1 MAEQGAGNVADR
13 VGGDGNGGAARGKN
27 VPLPKA
33 FDGLA
38 ESWPRWKARFE
49 RYSVC
54 VGLARQPDREQ
65 VSMFLY
71 SMGEIADDL
80 LVTMNVNERTITFAE
95 LVEKFDGHFGARKNT
110 ITARAK
116 FNKRYQRTGEKID
129 SFIQDLHRL
138 ADDCEYEG
146 LKDQLIRDRI
156 VAGVSDDDLS
166 DKLQSLADLT
176 LDVAI
181 RQARQAESR
190 KEEQE
195 ILRGKATVN
204 AIKSRNKTFPPKS
217 KPHSPPRPHR
227 HPKSK
232 PKTPHKKHG
241 PQRSD
246 KCGNC
251 GKGPHKRPEDC
262 PARYE
267 ECFRCKVK
275 GHYSFFCPDKKG
287 KARAVHEV
295 GEYSEESDE
304 FFMGTLD
311 SVEDEFWSA
320 TVEVDGKETKFKL
333 DTGAAVTAVD
343 RSVVGNAP
351 LQPATRRLTGPGNKP
366 IEVVGCFE
374 SELRYRERKIKETI
388 FVIENQKTPLL
399 SRSACEKLQ
408 LVKRLDAVDAKT
420 VKAEFPD
427 QWKGLGSTKKP
438 ARIQLRDD
446 AKPTSVYTARKV
458 PQPLLK
464 TVKEEIEKM
473 KKEGVI
479 SPVTEP
485 TDWCSPMVVVPKPKG
500 GVRLCIDLTSLNKAV
515 KREAYPMASV
525 DESLAKLSGSKV
537 FSKLDARSGYWQIPL
552 DEQSRLLTT
561 FITPFGRFCMNRLPF
576 GICSA
581 SEIFQRM
588 MTETLEGLEGIVCH
602 QDDVLIHAPDD
613 AAHDQI
619 VRAAMARI
627 KDAGLTLNEKCEFSQ
642 KSVKFLGHIIDADG
656 IRPDPEKVEAITHY
670 PAPTNITELQRFF
683 GMVNFLGKFIP
694 GMAHK
699 TEPLRQLLRKDVTWT
714 WDTQQETAF
723 QEVKNLLSSDTAL
736 AHYSPHHKTWVAA
749 DASNAGIGAVLMQ
762 EQDGK
767 RRPVVFA
774 SRSLTEAEKNYAVI
788 EKEALAATWA
798 VERFSQFLLGMDF
811 IIETDHKPL
820 IPLLSSKE
828 IACMPPRIQRFRLR
842 LMRFSP
848 TVEYVPG
855 KQQVTADAL
864 SRAPVGTPTKSD
876 VDFVGETAEMERQA
890 IGALPASTGKLE
902 SVRLAQR
909 NDPVLCD
916 VREYINRGWPAYLPS
931 NPIMQ
936 PYWQDRHR
944 LTIVG
949 DLLLYDDRLVIPQS
963 MRMEMLERL
972 HEGHLGITKCRG
984 LATSS
989 MWWPGIGA
997 AIGEMVSRCT
1007 ACAKHR
1013 PVCLEPL
1020 LPSEFPKRPWE
1031 RLAMDLFEFDGQTF
1045 LLVVD
1050 YYSRWIEVKH
1060 MPTQT
1065 SKRVIRRLKAIM
1077 SIHGIPEVV
1086 VSDNGPQFASEEFSQ
1101 FARAYGFTLV
1111 TSSPR
1116 YPQSN
1121 GMAERAVQTVKR
1133 LWKKAKDPY
1142 LALLLYRNSPLQ
1154 NGYSPAQ
1161 LLMSRRLNTR
1171 LPTPPSALEPA
1182 IPDHAAVRA
1191 SETASKEMQRQ
1202 NFNKRHA
1209 ARLAPKFQPGDHVHI
1224 RDLDRPGL
1232 IVERHASPR
1241 SYLVKTEQGTFRRN
1255 NRHLAATPAETENPT
1270 ATSAMTT
1277 PARPSTPKTALT
1289 TPGNATATSSA
1300 APSSSQ
1306 PVSVSVPRRSGRVII
1321 KPTKLDL

>member
-1 MAEQGAGNVADR
+1 MAEEVLNNQNNGAER
-13 VGGDGNGGAARGKN
+13 VGGGDGGARGKN
-27 VPLPKA
+27 LPLPKS
-33 FDGLA
+33 FDGTA
-38 ESWPRWKARFE
+38 ESWPKWKARFE
-49 RYSVC
+49 RYRIC

-80 LVTMNVNERTITFAE
+80 LITMDVNEQTITFDE
-95 LVEKFDGHFGARKNT
+95 LVIKFDGHFGARKNT
-110 ITARAK
+110 ITARAR
-116 FNKRYQRTGEKID
+116 FNKRYQRAGEKID

-146 LKDQLIRDRI
+146 LKEQLIRDRI

-195 ILRGKATVN
+195 ILRGKATGSVN
-204 AIKSRNKTFPPKS
+204 AIKSKKTFQPKPKS
-217 KPHSPPRPHR
+217 HSPPRPR
-227 HPKSK
+227 HPKPN

-241 PQRSD
+241 PRRPD
-246 KCGNC
+246 KCGKC
-251 GKGPHKRPEDC
+251 GKGPHKREDC

-267 ECFRCKVK
+267 ECFSCKRK
-275 GHYSFFCPDKKG
+275 GHYSFYCPDKKG

-295 GEYSEESDE
+295 GEYSEDSDE

-320 TVEVDGKETKFKL
+320 TVSVNGKETKFKL
-333 DTGAAVTAVD
+333 DTGAAVTAAD
-343 RSVVGNAP
+343 RSIVGDAT

-366 IEVVGCFE
+366 IDVIGCFE
-374 SELRYRERKIKETI
+374 SELRYREHSIKETI

-399 SRSACEKLQ
+399 SRSACEKLH
-408 LVKRLDAVDAKT
+408 LVQRLDAVDAKT
-420 VKAEFPD
+420 MKAEFPG
-427 QWKGLGSTKKP
+427 QWKGLGSTKTP

-458 PQPLLK
+458 PQPLMP
-464 TVKEEIEKM
+464 TVKEELEKM
-473 KKEGVI
+473 KKDGVI

-485 TDWCSPMVVVPKPKG
+485 TDWCSPLVVVPKPKG

-525 DESLAKLSGSKV
+525 DESLAKLAGSKV
-537 FSKLDARSGYWQIPL
+537 FTKLDARSGYWQIPL
-552 DEQSRLLTT
+552 DEPSRLLTT

-588 MTETLEGLEGIVCH
+588 MSETLEGLDGVVCH

-613 AAHDQI
+613 DAHDRI
-619 VRAAMARI
+619 VRAAMGRI
-627 KDAGLTLNEKCEFSQ
+627 KEAGLTLNEKCEFSQ
-642 KSVKFLGHIIDADG
+642 KSVKFLGHVIDADG
-656 IRPDPEKVEAITHY
+656 IRPDPEKVEAITRY
-670 PAPTNITELQRFF
+670 PAPTNVTELQRFF

-699 TEPLRQLLRKDVTWT
+699 TEPLRQLLRKEATWT
-714 WDTQQETAF
+714 WDTPQEAAF
-723 QEVKNLLSSDTAL
+723 QEIKNLLSSDTAL

-774 SRSLTEAEKNYAVI
+774 SRSLTDAEKNYAVI

-811 IIETDHKPL
+811 VIETDHKPL

-848 TVEYVPG
+848 TVVYVPG

-864 SRAPVGTPTKSD
+864 SRAPVGTPTESD
-876 VDFVGETAEMERQA
+876 INFVEATAEMERQA
-890 IGALPASTGKLE
+890 INALPASTEKIE
-902 SVRLAQR
+902 AVRRGQQ

-916 VREYINRGWPAYLPS
+916 VREYCNRGWPAYLPS
-931 NPIMQ
+931 NPIMH

-944 LTIVG
+944 LTIVD
-949 DLLLYDDRLVIPQS
+949 DLLLYDERLVIPQQ
-963 MRMEMLERL
+963 MRMEMLDRL

-997 AIGEMVSRCT
+997 AIQEMVSRCE
-1007 ACAKHR
+1007 ACVKHR
-1013 PVCLEPL
+1013 PVCMEPL

-1065 SKRVIRRLKAIM
+1065 SKRVIQRLKAIM
-1077 SIHGIPEVV
+1077 SVHGIPEII
-1086 VSDNGPQFASEEFSQ
+1086 VSDNGPQFASDEFAC
-1101 FARAYGFTLV
+1101 FARKYGFLLV

-1133 LWKKAKDPY
+1133 LWRKASDPY
-1142 LALLLYRNSPLQ
+1142 LALLHYRNSPLQ

-1171 LPTPPSALEPA
+1171 IPTPPSALQPS
-1182 IPDHAAVRA
+1182 IPDHAAVRD
-1191 SETASKEMQRQ
+1191 SETTNKEKQRQ
-1202 NFNKRHA
+1202 NFNRRHA
-1209 ARLAPKFQPGDHVHI
+1209 ARLAPKFQPGDRVHI

-1232 IVERHASPR
+1232 IVERHTSPR
-1241 SYLVKTEQGTFRRN
+1241 SYLVKTDQGTLRRN
-1255 NRHLAATPAETENPT
+1255 NRHLAAIPTANPT
-1270 ATSAMTT
+1270 ATPAATT

-1289 TPGNATATSSA
+1289 TASDTTATSEA
-1300 APSSSQ
+1300 TPSSSQ
-1306 PVSVSVPRRSGRVII
+1306 PVAASVPRRSGRVRV

>member
-1 MAEQGAGNVADR
+1 MAAEPGNN
-13 VGGDGNGGAARGKN
+13 GNDAIRDGGAPGIRN
-27 VPLPKA
+27 LPLPKS
-33 FDGLA
+33 FDGSP

-54 VGLARQPDREQ
+54 MGLARKPDREQ
-65 VSMFLY
+65 VSLFLF

-80 LVTMNVNERTITFAE
+80 LITMNVNERTITFVE
-95 LVEKFDGHFGARKNT
+95 LVAKFDNHFGARKNT

-116 FNKRYQRTGEKID
+116 FNKRFQRSGEKID

-138 ADDCEYEG
+138 AEDCEYEG
-146 LKDQLIRDRI
+146 LKEQLIRDRI
-156 VAGVSDDDLS
+156 VAGVCDDDLS

-195 ILRGKATVN
+195 VLRGKSSVN
-204 AIKSRNKTFPPKS
+204 AIKSKRKSGPPKP
-217 KPHSPPRPHR
+217 KPQSPSRPPR
-227 HPKSK
+227 HPK
-232 PKTPHKKHG
+232 PKQKHPHKNPG
-241 PQRSD
+241 PG

-251 GKGPHKRPEDC
+251 GKGPHKREDC
-262 PARYE
+262 PARHE
-267 ECFRCKVK
+267 ACFECGVM
-275 GHYSFFCPDKKG
+275 GHYSFFCRNKNKKG
-287 KARAVHEV
+287 KTRAVHEV
-295 GEYSEESDE
+295 GEDSASEDSDE

-311 SVEDEFWSA
+311 SLEDEYWSA
-320 TVEVDGKETKFKL
+320 SVAVNGRQTKFKL

-343 RSVVGNAP
+343 RSVVGDAT

-366 IEVVGCFE
+366 IDVVGCFE
-374 SELRYRERKIKETI
+374 SELQYREHKIKETI

-420 VKAEFPD
+420 VKAEFPG
-427 QWKGLGSTKKP
+427 QWQGLGITKKP
-438 ARIQLRDD
+438 AKIQLRED
-446 AKPTSVYTARKV
+446 AQPTSVYTARKV
-458 PQPLLK
+458 PQPLMP
-464 TVKEEIEKM
+464 TVKEELEKM
-473 KKEGVI
+473 KKDGVI

-485 TDWCSPMVVVPKPKG
+485 TDWCSPLVVVPKPKG

-588 MTETLEGLEGIVCH
+588 MSETLEGLDGVVCH
-602 QDDVLIHAPDD
+602 QDDVLIHAPNDD
-613 AAHDQI
+613 AHDKI

-642 KSVKFLGHIIDADG
+642 RSVKFLGHVIDADG
-656 IRPDPEKVEAITHY
+656 IRPDPEKVEAITRY
-670 PAPTNITELQRFF
+670 PAPTNVTELQRFF

-699 TEPLRQLLRKDVTWT
+699 TEPLRQLLRKEVTWT
-714 WDTQQETAF
+714 WDTPQETAF
-723 QEVKNLLSSDTAL
+723 QEIKNLLSSDTAL

-774 SRSLTEAEKNYAVI
+774 SRSLTDAEKNYAVI

-798 VERFSQFLLGMDF
+798 VERFSQFLLGMNF

-864 SRAPVGTPTKSD
+864 SRAPVGTPTESD
-876 VDFVGETAEMERQA
+876 INFVELTAEMEKQA
-890 IGALPASTGKLE
+890 IKVLPASTEKLE
-902 SVRLAQR
+902 AVRVGQR
-909 NDPVLCD
+909 NDPVLCE
-916 VREYINRGWPAYLPS
+916 VREYCNRGWPAYLPS

-944 LTIVG
+944 LTIID

-997 AIGEMVSRCT
+997 DIGEMVSRCT

-1020 LPSEFPKRPWE
+1020 LPSEFPKRSWE

-1065 SKRVIRRLKAIM
+1065 SKRVIQRLKAIM
-1077 SIHGIPEVV
+1077 SGHGIPEIV
-1086 VSDNGPQFASEEFSQ
+1086 VSDNGPQFASEEFAR

-1191 SETASKEMQRQ
+1191 SETASKEKQRL

-1232 IVERHASPR
+1232 IVERHTSPR
-1241 SYLVKTEQGTFRRN
+1241 SYLVKTEQGIFRRN
-1255 NRHLAATPAETENPT
+1255 NRHLAATPAETEDPT
-1270 ATSAMTT
+1270 ATPAMTT

-1289 TPGNATATSSA
+1289 TAGDATATPPA
-1300 APSSSQ
+1300 APSSPL
-1306 PVSVSVPRRSGRVII
+1306 PVSVSVPRRSGRVIV
-1321 KPTKLDL
+1321 KPDKLNL